1 MLHSKVDC
9 CLPNKAYIWKALLI
23 TNIKTLTYFENSS
36 FPLHFL
42 ALYDFLKYILPL
54 WLFHRFEFVTMKK
67 QYVYYLIILP
77 SGTYVSIKEG
87 LQLGED
93 KAENSN
99 LNNIRHFTITGRI
112 FLD

>member
-1 MLHSKVDC
+1 M
-9 CLPNKAYIWKALLI
+9 
-23 TNIKTLTYFENSS
+23 
-36 FPLHFL
+36 
-42 ALYDFLKYILPL
+42 
-54 WLFHRFEFVTMKK
+54 TMKK
-67 QYVYYLIILP
+67 QYVYYLLILP